1 MLERTGSCSG
11 TNDIICL
18 RYVIGETN
26 NYTYYPTT
34 ECLTPGEQ
42 LPKEQFC
49 RCSFDW
55 PVLQLWDRGINSI
68 KADVFKDMPQLEDL
82 NLGKNNL
89 STLPAGLFD
98 TNTALKVVYMHSNNL
113 QSLPANL
120 FEKNEALE

>member
-1 MLERTGSCSG
+1 
-11 TNDIICL
+11 
-18 RYVIGETN
+18 
-26 NYTYYPTT
+26 
-34 ECLTPGEQ
+34 
-42 LPKEQFC
+42 
-49 RCSFDW
+49 
-55 PVLQLWDRGINSI
+55 
-68 KADVFKDMPQLEDL
+68 MPQLEDL